1 MYKRQ
6 GWQAVRRIS
15 ANRLVRDKQNG
26 MRKPAFVSNMS
37 FALIVQ
43 NKYRYYRDSFQK
55 VKSLNSLVCMELR
68 RTALHLVIFRRYIQR
83 LFYLVNYSCG
93 VNDS

>member
-1 MYKRQ
+1 M
-6 GWQAVRRIS
+6 S
-15 ANRLVRDKQNG
+15 D
-26 MRKPAFVSNMS
+26 MS

-55 VKSLNSLVCMELR
+55 VKSLNSLVCVKVR
-68 RTALHLVIFRRYIQR
+68 RTALYLVIFRRYAQYI
-83 LFYLVNYSCG
+83 FFLVDYSCG